1 MKLSSTRIGSRW
13 LATVTRRVGIAGV
26 VTAVAAG
33 IATLASADSPT
44 HGSHGGS
51 DPIDAA
57 RELTLALDPR
67 GAEKALDGAD
77 RADPLVALERARAAL
92 YQGDCRLAA
101 GLLSRPGLDES
112 DAGAQLGAIARGCV
126 RSMAGAVTVEDE
138 DKGVVLRF
146 QDDED
151 VVLAPML
158 ADVAAKA
165 RELYKRDLGV
175 ELPRP
180 IRVEV
185 VRDQFGLAAMTGLPI
200 EAARTTGT
208 IAIAKWG
215 RVVMVSPRGAP
226 RGYSYL
232 DTLAHELSHLAQTRA
247 SKDRAP
253 LWLQEGV
260 ARIEETRWR
269 PPRPFDD
276 FPSADD
282 LAAFGF
288 QNHLGP
294 DIDKIGPSIAMLPS
308 AEEAQVTYAKVMS
321 FIRYWSKVEG
331 ENALPRLLEK
341 MGQAKSPEEVEK
353 AIEAVSG
360 TSFSSWAER
369 WQKDVLA
376 SAKELPED
384 LKPGAPPTKHL
395 GEVRKRVRL
404 GELFAERKHPA
415 AAKAELTQAFDLAPM
430 AIVRANLAAAL
441 LDLGE
446 NEAARALVEKTEDIR
461 GNDARWWAL
470 HGRLVPGDAER
481 SRAIAVG
488 MSPYD
493 PDVVCAPSQPADPRD
508 EALCAAA
515 RRKPR

>member
-1 MKLSSTRIGSRW
+1 MKRRTLSSEIAPTVLRFLRR
-13 LATVTRRVGIAGV
+13 ATV
-26 VTAVAAG
+26 AAALVSLG
-33 IATLASADSPT
+33 ASRLASAD
-44 HGSHGGS
+44 GSLSG
-51 DPIDAA
+51 DAA
-57 RELTLALDPR
+57 KADKARDQILALGVKEAR
-67 GAEKALDGAD
+67 ETLKGAD
-77 RADPLVALERARAAL
+77 PNDTLLALERGRLAL
-92 YQGDCRLAA
+92 YEGDCTLAA
-101 GLLSRPGLDES
+101 GLLARPEIEATQS
-112 DAGAQLGAIARGCV
+112 GAQLGAIARGCV
-126 RSMAGAVTVEDE
+126 RSMAGAVVVEDA
-138 DKGVVLRF
+138 DRGVVIRF

-151 VVLAPML
+151 VVLAPL
-158 ADVAAKA
+158 LSDVAQKA
-165 RELYKRDLGV
+165 RELYKHDLGV

-276 FPSADD
+276 FPAADD

-288 QNHLGP
+288 ANHLGP

-321 FIRYWSKVEG
+321 FIRFWSKVQG
-331 ENALPRLLEK
+331 EDALPKLLAK
-341 MGQAKSPEEVEK
+341 MGDAKTPEEVDK

-360 TSFSSWAER
+360 TSFPAWAER
-369 WQKDVLA
+369 WQKEITA

-384 LKPGAPPTKHL
+384 MLPGAPPTKHL
-395 GEVRKRVRL
+395 DEVRKRVRL
-404 GELFAERKHPA
+404 GELFTEKKRHA
-415 AAKAELTQAFDLAPM
+415 AAKIELGQAYAVAPLAV
-430 AIVRANLAAAL
+430 VRASFASAL
-441 LDLGE
+441 LALGE
-446 NEAARALVEKTEDIR
+446 EEKARSLVEKSEDIR
-461 GNDARWWAL
+461 GNDARWWSL
-470 HGRLVPGDAER
+470 HARLVPGDAER
-481 SRAIAVG
+481 ARAIAIG
-488 MSPYD
+488 MDPYD
-493 PDVVCAPSQPADPRD
+493 PHVACEEHDPPDVPGDPIVKAIC
-508 EALCAAA
+508 EAA
-515 RRKPR
+515 RRKAR